1 MLRAY
6 ACAAKLRD
14 SGRRVTMLARDYGL
28 VLEDIVSGHRSI
40 TQVDTTESLNPHDRY
55 DAVFVAVRRDQLDS
69 AVQDFAANRRIPTIL
84 LVPNNPNGSRHFV
97 KIMGEERAPLGFPG
111 ARPLEGT
118 IRFPVR

>member
-40 TQVDTTESLNPHDRY
+40 TQVDTTESLNPHDR
-55 DAVFVAVRRDQLDS
+55 FAVRRDQLDS

-111 ARPLEGT
+111 ACPLEGT